1 MSKYFL
7 FQDQENC
14 IGCMSCQIHCKVN
27 KALPEGPNPCQ
38 IITVGPKIVRGVPRA
53 AHVYL
58 SCFHCENPWCVTACP
73 TGAMQKR
80 EEDGIV
86 FVDPE
91 LCVGC
96 KACMVACPWGAPQWN
111 PQTGKVVK
119 CDLCMDRIDEG
130 LEPACVTSC
139 TTRCLH
145 FGKNDDVVPLKRL
158 RTARDMS
165 QHPEKR
171 YCR

>member
-1 MSKYFL
+1 
-7 FQDQENC
+7 
-14 IGCMSCQIHCKVN
+14 
-27 KALPEGPNPCQ
+27 
-38 IITVGPKIVRGVPRA
+38 
-53 AHVYL
+53 
-58 SCFHCENPWCVTACP
+58 
-73 TGAMQKR
+73 
-80 EEDGIV
+80 
-86 FVDPE
+86 
-91 LCVGC
+91 
-96 KACMVACPWGAPQWN
+96 
-111 PQTGKVVK
+111 
-119 CDLCMDRIDEG
+119 MDRIDEG